1 MYIYNVRT
9 QFGSLAQ
16 RMDELRLK
24 KTQYNEFV
32 KSELENWALMS
43 WTTSIVDSDY
53 KRMRIDW
60 FM

>member
-43 WTTSIVDSDY
+43 WTTSIVDLDH
-53 KRMRIDW
+53 KRMKIDW

>member
-24 KTQYNEFV
+24 KIQYNEFV

-43 WTTSIVDSDY
+43 WTTSIVDSDH
-53 KRMRIDW
+53 KRMKIDW

>member
-32 KSELENWALMS
+32 KSELENCALMS
-43 WTTSIVDSDY
+43 WTTSIVDSDH
-53 KRMRIDW
+53 KRMKIDW

>member
-43 WTTSIVDSDY
+43 WTTSIVDSDH
-53 KRMRIDW
+53 KRMKIDG